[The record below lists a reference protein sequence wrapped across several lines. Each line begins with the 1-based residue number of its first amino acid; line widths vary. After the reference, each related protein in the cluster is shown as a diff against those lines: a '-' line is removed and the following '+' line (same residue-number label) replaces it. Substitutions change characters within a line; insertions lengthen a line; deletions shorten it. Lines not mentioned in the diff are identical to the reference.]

1 MIRRGRCHLQSC
13 RRSRRARV
21 SVACVE
27 LRELQVEGVN
37 LFVADVANEEGR
49 AVRRNA
55 GPRTKWAVVATDVAD
70 FHDCLQAQVGE
81 AKAIEGG
88 LLHQERIEEDTF
100 SVVRPFHIANGPK
113 APGNDCPLSGSKF
126 VEEKIIVVRVRSQE
140 VAAIGRPT
148 RTTDAIRA
156 GESGSASRGQIKQ
169 LN

>member
-55 GPRTKWAVVATDVAD
+55 GPRTKWAVVATDITD
-70 FHDCLQAQVGE
+70 FHARIQVQVGE
-81 AKAIEGG
+81 AETIEGG
-88 LLHQERIEEDTF
+88 LRHQQRIEEDA
-100 SVVRPFHIANGPK
+100 SAAVRPFHIANGPK
-113 APGNDCPLSGSKF
+113 AFGDDGPLADGKF
-126 VEEKIIVVRVRSQE
+126 VEEKIIVVRVRSE
-140 VAAIGRPT
+140 EIAAIGRPAG
-148 RTTDAIRA
+148 TTDAIRA
-156 GESGSASRGQIKQ
+156 GESGTASRGQV
-169 LN
+169 